1 MWKSV
6 LFLVPVKVQKY
17 PKNRITI
24 YIYIWNSGCDLP
36 QYLSRA
42 FQRCGGYNSASLFP
56 QVDVIILGFFGDPS
70 AARRWN
76 LRHPQVFGIC
86 EFSQHHD
93 HGRYFWTRVRC
104 GGASFWIRPLIQQ
117 LFGCPSLNYSKLVKG
132 RKKNLGERER
142 DKPYLK
148 DSKKNRN
155 KKTQNSSKFQTFHDV
170 SFLGLL
176 SIHHPTPS
184 TTPKPSNPGLR
195 HLGALGRIQAWLG
208 RLQLLRIA
216 LWKTWA
222 IGAGGTWHPHGMIT
236 SFCETWT
243 NVITYPKIEVIPSSK
258 KRCGGKTSPEPIYL
272 T

>member
-148 DSKKNRN
+148 DSKKTET
-155 KKTQNSSKFQTFHDV
+155 KKHKIRQNSKHFMMWAFWVFYPSIIRHHRRHRNRRIPDSGTLGHLEGSKH
-170 SFLGLL
+170 GLAA
-176 SIHHPTPS
+176 SNCCASHCEKPGPS
-184 TTPKPSNPGLR
+184 VLV
-195 HLGALGRIQAWLG
+195 ALGTPMGW
-208 RLQLLRIA
+208 
-216 LWKTWA
+216 
-222 IGAGGTWHPHGMIT
+222 
-236 SFCETWT
+236 
-243 NVITYPKIEVIPSSK
+243 
-258 KRCGGKTSPEPIYL
+258 
-272 T
+272 